1 MANKPR
7 LFIGSSAEG
16 LQVAEAIQQ
25 GLDFNVE
32 TTIWHQ
38 GVFGLSEGTLESLTN
53 RCNDFDFAVLVLTP
67 DDLLTSREVEGPGP
81 RDNVIFELGLFMG
94 ALGRGRTF
102 IVYNRDQELK
112 LPSDLAGVNAAKF
125 GNRTDGNLQAA
136 LGPVCTAIRT
146 QIERVIA
153 QLRPLELS
161 LDFDLSRTGP
171 NTFMIAVQRSNDL
184 PFEAQYTITFPG
196 GTCPC
201 GVPLDW
207 ARVTADAPP
216 VIRFKDETIKFPELP
231 HELIVDFR
239 ARGLIASDG
248 KSPDGIRIKK
258 TYRIDDTK
266 LTKTGEHRQKTRA

>member
-1 MANKPR
+1 MAHRPR

-16 LQVAEAIQQ
+16 LSVAEAIQQ
-25 GLDFNVE
+25 GLDFDLE

-67 DDLLTSREVEGPGP
+67 DDLLTSREVEGPSP

-94 ALGRGRTF
+94 ALGRERTF
-102 IVYNRDQELK
+102 IVYNRDQEIK

-125 GNRTDGNLQAA
+125 GNRSDGNLQAA

-153 QLRPLELS
+153 QLRPLELT
-161 LDFDLSRTGP
+161 LDFELARTGP
-171 NTFMIAVQRSNDL
+171 DSFMVAVQRSNDL

-196 GTCPC
+196 GRCPC
-201 GVPLDW
+201 GVPLEW
-207 ARVTADAPP
+207 ARIPADAAT

-239 ARGLIASDG
+239 ARGLIAADG
-248 KSPDGIRIKK
+248 KAPAGVRIKK
-258 TYRIDDTK
+258 TYRIDEAK
-266 LTKTGEHRQKTRA
+266 ITKTGEQRQSTKA